1 MEDSLTS
8 LLIQSVVKELLGAA
22 YRPKDQQN
30 NANDDLADMIAF
42 MRRNMKSA
50 YQKQIEGDD

>member
-1 MEDSLTS
+1 MEDSLTP

-42 MRRNMKSA
+42 IRRNMKSA
-50 YQKQIEGDD
+50 YQK